1 MKILPSFPRVPAQPV
16 VGPAATVSGVVS
28 MAATSDG
35 VDLGSGEIEK
45 EWTVLVWANGKANGA
60 DRLAPS
66 VLRELETAGSN
77 DSMDIVAQLGRKQ
90 RIYDKVTKD
99 WSGVRRYHVERNET
113 PYSSGKELSKWF
125 LPPYTSGIVS
135 PVVEDLGDA
144 DMGSAAS
151 FADFLKWGMKEYPA
165 KHYAVVVY
173 GEGGGMVGTSNDET
187 SGHGLTPADVQKS
200 FADAKESTGRSV
212 DLVAFDSS
220 YGAGIET
227 AHQLKDVAD
236 VMVGSQAPVR
246 LGSLQLDMV
255 MKDLQTELA
264 TKGSVSP
271 EQLAKWFVFET
282 RTNSGPMAA
291 LVNPT
296 LSAIDL
302 KKIDAV
308 KVAYGRLADELSDV
322 LAEKPKSQDALRMAI
337 SDTQNYAENQSS
349 GDFYGDYRDLGHFA
363 KNLQRDVRLGDAVHE
378 AAETLLEATRASIID
393 EAHVGLTVSNSTGLS
408 GYLPLDAGFD
418 LHQSWKAP
426 TGFDPLHGYQSTTVG
441 GSTQWAEV
449 LKSVAVEKKGDAR
462 LRKLGLGDTG
472 IVRTNKVLNTLKKL
486 GSWAFAGTAKVGSYQ
501 AYKFARG
508 KQPGNYFGIPVKAG
522 VPLAVVGGARD
533 AFLGAKQ
540 IVKSVGDDTLTNK
553 KAAVIDGSLAT
564 LGGLAVGT
572 AAAAYL
578 LRGAAFLTQ
587 PAGIVAVAAPI
598 AKIGYGIYEAK
609 QAQSAAKDRALAST
623 PSERLAQLET
633 NSLKTTFVSPVLRW
647 LAELGPG
654 DLD

>member
-1 MKILPSFPRVPAQPV
+1 
-16 VGPAATVSGVVS
+16 
-28 MAATSDG
+28 
-35 VDLGSGEIEK
+35 
-45 EWTVLVWANGKANGA
+45 
-60 DRLAPS
+60 
-66 VLRELETAGSN
+66 
-77 DSMDIVAQLGRKQ
+77 MDIVAQLGRKQ

-99 WSGVRRYHVERNET
+99 WSGVKRYHVERNET

-125 LPPYTSGIVS
+125 LPPYTDGIVS

-151 FADFLKWGMKEYPA
+151 LGDFLKWGMKEYPA

-187 SGHGLTPADVQKS
+187 TGHGLTPTDIQAA

-264 TKGSVSP
+264 SEGQVTP

-308 KVAYGRLADELSDV
+308 KTAYGRLAEELSSV
-322 LAEKPKSQDALRMAI
+322 LAEKPKAQDALRLAI
-337 SDTQNYAENQSS
+337 SDTQNFAENKSS

-363 KNLQRDVRLGDAVHE
+363 KNLQTDLRLGVGVHE
-378 AAETLLEATRASIID
+378 AAQELLEATRASVID
-393 EAHVGLTVSNSTGLS
+393 EAHIGLTVSNSSGLS

-418 LHQSWKAP
+418 LHKSWKTPAE
-426 TGFDPLHGYQSTTVG
+426 FDPLHGYQSTSVG
-441 GSTQWAEV
+441 QSTAWSDV
-449 LKSVAVEKKGDAR
+449 LKSVAVERKGDAR
-462 LRKLGLGDTG
+462 LRKLGLGDSG
-472 IVRTNKVLNTLKKL
+472 IVRTNKVLSVLKKL
-486 GSWAFAGTAKVGSYQ
+486 GGWAFAGTAKVGSYQ

-508 KQPGNYFGIPVKAG
+508 KQPGNYFGIPVKVG

-553 KAAVIDGSLAT
+553 RAAVIDGSLAT

-572 AAAAYL
+572 AAAGHL
-578 LRGAAFLTQ
+578 FRGAAFLKQ

-609 QAQSAAKDRALAST
+609 KAQSAAKDRALSST
-623 PSERLAQLET
+623 PTERLAQLE
-633 NSLKTTFVSPVLRW
+633 SHSQRTTFVSPVVEW
-647 LAELGPG
+647 LTNLGSG
-654 DLD
+654 DLN